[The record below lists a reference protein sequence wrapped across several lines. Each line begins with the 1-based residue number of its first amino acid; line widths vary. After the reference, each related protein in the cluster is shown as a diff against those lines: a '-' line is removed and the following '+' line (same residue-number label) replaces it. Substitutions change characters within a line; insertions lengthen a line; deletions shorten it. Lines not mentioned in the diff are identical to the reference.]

1 MKKEDCFNLGKIT
14 RLFGTKGELTLLL
27 DVDDPNEYAKLDFF
41 YVDFD
46 GEMVPFFIEKLTFRN
61 NSTVIIKLMDHNDPQ
76 AAEGLINHLVYL
88 PLDKLPK
95 LNEDQFYFHEIIGY
109 RVIDDVVG
117 DIGFVKDVL
126 ELPMQELIQIE
137 KDGKEILIPV
147 ADELIE
153 KVDRKNKV
161 LYISAPEGLIEI
173 YLE

>member
-1 MKKEDCFNLGKIT
+1 MKKENCFNLGKIT

-27 DVDDPNEYAKLDFF
+27 DVDDPNDYAKLDFF
-41 YVDFD
+41 YVDIEGD
-46 GEMVPFFIEKLTFRN
+46 LVPYFVEKLTFRN
-61 NSTVIIKLMDHNDPQ
+61 NSTAIIKLIDNNDPQ
-76 AAEGLINHLVYL
+76 AVEKLINLMVYL

-95 LNEDQFYFHEIIGY
+95 LKDDQFYFHEIIGY
-109 RVIDDVVG
+109 RVIDDTVG

-126 ELPMQELIQIE
+126 ELPMQELLQIN

-153 KVDRKNKV
+153 RVDRENKI
-161 LYISAPEGLIEI
+161 LYISAPEGLIDI